1 MVIVE
6 TLNVGN
12 VTQFILK
19 ECSRLSD
26 TVCVFATARHEPK
39 ICSVIVIFLFN
50 MCFSFLYS
58 YCNRC
63 KVLFSNVYGK
73 TRLVLLLISLIMI

>member
-19 ECSRLSD
+19 ECSMLSD
-26 TVCVFATARHEPK
+26 TVCVFATVRNEPK
-39 ICSVIVIFLFN
+39 FCSVILIFLFN
-50 MCFSFLYS
+50 MCFSL
-58 YCNRC
+58 
-63 KVLFSNVYGK
+63 
-73 TRLVLLLISLIMI
+73 